1 MAKSSVKPKVIVV
14 MPAYNAEKTVARTV
28 ADIPEGTVNEII
40 LVDDC
45 SKDETVAVAK
55 KLGLKVVEHDENLG
69 YGGNQ
74 KTCYR
79 SALDAGADIVIMIHP
94 DYQYDARL
102 VPYLTGLLKDN
113 ICDVVLGN
121 RIRTRH

>member
-1 MAKSSVKPKVIVV
+1 

-28 ADIPEGTVNEII
+28 SDIPAGFVDEII

-45 SKDETVAVAK
+45 SKDKTVAEAEK
-55 KLGLKVVEHDENLG
+55 IGLKVIRHTQNLG

-79 SALDAGADIVIMIHP
+79 AALDAGADIVIMIHP
-94 DYQYDARL
+94 DYQYDPKL
-102 VPYLTGLLKDN
+102 VPYMMGLLKEN
-113 ICDVVLGN
+113 I
-121 RIRTRH
+121 